1 MKVES
6 NFEIRIQLDDTIK
19 LNGRSIVLS
28 APQARQLNH
37 EIERELKHAPVSP
50 WRRASQPG
58 AARTVTHG
66 RKQKLKHRAM
76 RARLIRAGFSKDIA
90 GAKASEFVAG
100 TFDGDVDRLK
110 SESAGLISTGLISTP
125 KQTTAPK
132 KVQKAHTRRGR
143 LSAEVA
149 AKLTA
154 ALERGDSSE
163 AIRKRL
169 NVADVTIKHYAA
181 RLAQRQPAKA

>member
-110 SESAGLISTGLISTP
+110 SESAGLISTP